1 MAAHVAPF
9 LPVRWLVRDRYET
22 SSKAP
27 GLRLPS
33 VVVHGTE
40 DEVVPM
46 AMGRRVAELLPNGE
60 LWPIE
65 GGHHGDLFS
74 LDHGALLAKIVAF
87 ARGSRAER

>member
-1 MAAHVAPF
+1 MPF

-33 VVVHGTE
+33 LVIHGTD

-46 AMGRRVAELLPNGE
+46 EMGRRIAQLLPNAE

-65 GGHHGDLFS
+65 GGHHSDLFFRRQ
-74 LDHGALLAKIVAF
+74 GAILAEIVAF
-87 ARGSRAER
+87 ARGARAGR